1 MTDFDGKSVIVTGG
15 AGGMGRATVLAFARE
30 GAAVVFA
37 DVDDERGEETA
48 ELARKESD
56 NVVYQRTDVSSA
68 ADVEALV
75 RTAVERHGGLH
86 CAVNAAAIEGEDAG
100 VAEADDANFDRI
112 IAVNLRSIYL
122 CLKHEIKAMLPAGSG
137 AIVNI
142 ALDQRRQA
150 AVQDARVRGQ
160 QARRDRPHPQRGLR
174 LRGAGHPRERDLPR
188 PDRHPDAAQGLGAPW
203 SQPRRGSGRR

>member
-30 GAAVVFA
+30 GASVVFA

-56 NVVYQRTDVSSA
+56 HVVYQRTDVSSA

-86 CAVNAAAIEGEDAG
+86 AAVNAAAIEGEDAG

-142 ALDQRRQA
+142 ASTSGVKPQSKTPA
-150 AVQDARVRGQ
+150 YVAQ
-160 QARRDRPHPQRGLR
+160 QARRDRPHPQRR
-174 LRGAGHPRERDLPR
+174 ATTT
-188 PDRHPDAAQGLGAPW
+188 
-203 SQPRRGSGRR
+203 RRRASA